1 MLLVALLAVNRPV
14 WIRHKGNLGLLA
26 TVGTHCIMH
35 FSWAS
40 VEASTSFSIHVIHYT
55 LAGVNKVTS
64 MV

>member
-1 MLLVALLAVNRPV
+1 MLLVALLAVNWPV
-14 WIRHKGNLGLLA
+14 WIRNEWNLGLLA

-40 VEASTSFSIHVIHYT
+40 VEATTSFSIHGIHYT
-55 LAGVNKVTS
+55 LAGVTKDTS

>member
-1 MLLVALLAVNRPV
+1 MLLVALLAVNWPV